1 MAYIYDKS
9 PGGDKLSVTGCEQH
23 GGIIVT
29 AHAASGKTAVPVCIA
44 AEDVTEVMRQMA
56 AWAGLRY
63 LAADLAGH

>member
-1 MAYIYDKS
+1 MAYTYDNS

-29 AHAASGKTAVPVCIA
+29 AHAFSGKTAVPVCIL
-44 AEDVTEVMRQMA
+44 AEDVPEVMREMA

-63 LAADLAGH
+63 LAAEI